1 VFIYLG
7 LLVRGRAIEPVL
19 EVFRRG
25 NVASHVVFM
34 GSGDTM
40 GVQDHANRFPNI
52 HFHPAV
58 PHDEVVRMVQD
69 ADCGLCLIEDVSL
82 SDRLCLPNKLFEY
95 AFAGVPM
102 LASRLPEIAR
112 LVGEYGLG
120 VCCDNDADSI
130 ESAVRQIEREGLER
144 PTGDLTELSWE
155 TQAKRL
161 QEAYRQLLIEAG
173 AAVPDKQGAR

>member
-1 VFIYLG
+1 
-7 LLVRGRAIEPVL
+7 
-19 EVFRRG
+19 
-25 NVASHVVFM
+25 
-34 GSGDTM
+34 
-40 GVQDHANRFPNI
+40 
-52 HFHPAV
+52 
-58 PHDEVVRMVQD
+58 
-69 ADCGLCLIEDVSL
+69 LIEDVSL
-82 SDRLCLPNKLFEY
+82 SGRLCLPNKLFEY